1 MISFEKHQPTLQNPE
16 QNPDVETMSI
26 ALEQKPLQESPEVQ
40 DQLQEAQ
47 NRADAAE
54 STIVKETAQRDE
66 RIAETETLPRVVA
79 RKILIAAA
87 AGLFVLGAAERA
99 HGTEDVHPSTSTEA
113 QWTILNAGSD
123 VENNTAH
130 DVDALQD
137 IVPPNAL
144 RAQLAE
150 AEAWDNLR
158 KLQNK
163 EHDLATALSVDFPY
177 DISSQLTP
185 EQEDAL
191 IKQMTEARID
201 AARQLFNPSGSTE
214 HPEAAY
220 RRAAA
225 NPTAEQVSTQSTS
238 DDVTRVEQAL
248 GERLRN
254 ILPENIVANVSPE
267 IIQQFIDDAAHIS
280 EDLSTHTALQ
290 QHEHKMNN
298 TSSVDINA
306 TMGTFFHSRNTAPSD
321 SDDAHVAS
329 HSNSAETILGIRFSG
344 NLNNLSPEALR
355 DAFAKE
361 AQSYKDH
368 PKQKLVN
375 ELLGY
380 VITK

>member
-191 IKQMTEARID
+191 IKQMDENKKYTIEDNIESESLNLL
-201 AARQLFNPSGSTE
+201 QKLILESGNDTIKSF
-214 HPEAAY
+214 
-220 RRAAA
+220 
-225 NPTAEQVSTQSTS
+225 
-238 DDVTRVEQAL
+238 L
-248 GERLRN
+248 IIN
-254 ILPENIVANVSPE
+254 IIYFKN
-267 IIQQFIDDAAHIS
+267 
-280 EDLSTHTALQ
+280 
-290 QHEHKMNN
+290 
-298 TSSVDINA
+298 DINKKTEMYYYTPLMLA
-306 TMGTFFHSRNTAPSD
+306 CIMSD
-321 SDDAHVAS
+321 YDIVK
-329 HSNSAETILGIRFSG
+329 IL
-344 NLNNLSPEALR
+344 LSKKYL
-355 DAFAKE
+355 
-361 AQSYKDH
+361 
-368 PKQKLVN
+368 
-375 ELLGY
+375 
-380 VITK
+380 